1 MKKAGC
7 VRQKVLLVKK
17 GKKGYDNSLK
27 NLSQQLEK
35 KGSTHQRDSGF
46 KSSSLTK
53 ELKNCTSGEV
63 ALV

>member
-17 GKKGYDNSLK
+17 GKKGYNSLK

-53 ELKNCTSGEV
+53 ELKKT
-63 ALV
+63 AL

>member
-17 GKKGYDNSLK
+17 GKKGYNSLK

-35 KGSTHQRDSGF
+35 KALPIRATRVL
-46 KSSSLTK
+46 SLP
-53 ELKNCTSGEV
+53 V
-63 ALV
+63 

>member
-35 KGSTHQRDSGF
+35 KALPIRATRVL
-46 KSSSLTK
+46 SLP
-53 ELKNCTSGEV
+53 V
-63 ALV
+63 